1 MKASYRQAAVA
12 ADLVFCLARLA
23 GFEPATRCLE
33 GSCSIRLSYRRL
45 PNVLCSIQV
54 TQRPHRLDNGH
65 DRDLAGMRAGS
76 RAAVLQG
83 RAVVKSGEL
92 GDRDPAPPRGH
103 VRRAADGRHRAFAAY
118 VDFRS
123 EPGHRPDLT
132 RPGRRAAWPVVY
144 PGSGVRHD

>member
-1 MKASYRQAAVA
+1 MRIDYRYARLAAGLRV
-12 ADLVFCLARLA
+12 CWARLA

-65 DRDLAGMRAGS
+65 DRDLSGVRAVS

-83 RAVVKSGEL
+83 RAVM
-92 GDRDPAPPRGH
+92 
-103 VRRAADGRHRAFAAY
+103 
-118 VDFRS
+118 
-123 EPGHRPDLT
+123 EPGSWATAILLYLAVMFAGQRMVVIVRSQRVSISGQNQVTGLT
-132 RPGRRAAWPVVY
+132 
-144 PGSGVRHD
+144 